1 MEDVF
6 RFLIANEIKY
16 EVDFPTFKIS
26 SFELGGNAKIV
37 AFPSEIQSLCDLL
50 CFLRDNNIKFYLLGR
65 CTNTFFS
72 ENGFDGVVISTAFL
86 DKSFCGGNIICATCG
101 ALITDLSLLALK
113 NALAG
118 MEFCLGIPGSV
129 GGAINMNASAFEK
142 SISDVVLRSEAFDIT
157 SGKRFTISREEH
169 LFQRKSS
176 VFSKNSSL
184 VLLKTEFLLEKHEKS
199 SVYEKMR
206 QIALRRISSQPLEK
220 GSCGSAFKRPINGY
234 ASKLIDEA
242 KLKGLR
248 VGNVAIS
255 QKHAG
260 FIVNL
265 GGGKSYDVTK
275 LSALAKERVLTE
287 FGIDLEEEFIFVE

>member
-16 EVDFPTFKIS
+16 EVDYPTFKLS
-26 SFELGGNAKIV
+26 SFELGGKAKIV
-37 AFPSEIQSLCDLL
+37 VFPSEIQDLCNLL
-50 CFLRDNNIKFYLLGR
+50 CFLRDKDIRFYLLGR

-86 DKSFCGGNIICATCG
+86 DKSCCDGNIICATCG
-101 ALITDLSLLALK
+101 ALITDLSVAAMK
-113 NALAG
+113 NGLTG

-129 GGAINMNASAFEK
+129 GGAINMNASAFDK
-142 SISDVVLRSEAFDIT
+142 SISDVVLRSEVFDIV
-157 SGKRFTISREEH
+157 SAKRFTISQKEH
-169 LFQRKSS
+169 LFKKKSS

-184 VLLKTEFLLEKHEKS
+184 VLLKTEFLLEKQEKS

-206 QIALRRISSQPLEK
+206 QIALRRISSQPLDK
-220 GSCGSAFKRPINGY
+220 GSCGSTFKRPINGY

-242 KLKGLR
+242 RLKGLR

-265 GGGKSYDVTK
+265 GGGKSHDVIK
-275 LSALAKERVLTE
+275 LSTIAKERVLTE